1 MGRVVPA
8 WTEYGLCRFNRAMV
22 RHGKIV
28 SRVVIIC
35 GPKSKPKHGPTS
47 LKRVV
52 SDYCGVS
59 CYRTGR
65 SKTRFVTKLENN
77 LKFTRYMPV
86 RCYGINIIKYNN
98 FGISMYVIKLI
109 L

>member
-77 LKFTRYMPV
+77 LKFISI
-86 RCYGINIIKYNN
+86 YGTNSRRNNVYKAHILVSDGDINKY
-98 FGISMYVIKLI
+98 
-109 L
+109 